1 MSNSAK
7 MSAEVDMEKGVSP
20 PESKVEEE
28 VVYPSF
34 KKLIFIMIAL
44 YLSMFLV
51 ALDRTIIGT
60 AIPKITDD
68 FHSIDDVGWYASAYL
83 ICMCAFQLIFGRI
96 YTYYSPKW
104 VLLWCILLFEIGS
117 AVCGSAPNSIAFI
130 IGRAI
135 CKSSLPQIITLHG

>member
-1 MSNSAK
+1 MSS
-7 MSAEVDMEKGVSP
+7 EVDMEKGGLTP
-20 PESKVEEE
+20 GSKGEEE
-28 VVYPSF
+28 VVYPTF
-34 KKLIFIMIAL
+34 KKLVLIMMAL

-83 ICMCAFQLIFGRI
+83 ICMCAFQLVFGRV

-104 VLLWCILLFEIGS
+104 VLLWSILLFEIGS
-117 AVCGSAPNSIAFI
+117 AVCGAAPNSVAFI

-135 CKSSLPQIITLHG
+135 CTSFPRQITILHG

>member
-1 MSNSAK
+1 MSNQAK
-7 MSAEVDMEKGVSP
+7 MSTEVDMEKGVSP
-20 PESKVEEE
+20 PESKKEEE
-28 VVYPSF
+28 VVYPTF
-34 KKLIFIMIAL
+34 KKLILIMIAL

-51 ALDRTIIGT
+51 ALDRTILGT

-68 FHSIDDVGWYASAYL
+68 FHSIDDVGWYASSYL
-83 ICMCAFQLIFGRI
+83 ICMCAFQLIFGRV

-104 VLLWCILLFEIGS
+104 VLLWSILLFEIGS

-135 CKSSLPQIITLHG
+135 CASNPQQTTTLGT